1 MSNAT
6 REWERGPAQARQLKM
21 SRGRWLSCELT
32 MLAADEDGPL
42 FCRGSIMSDWRSV
55 GAGIGESGSA
65 ETEGRDE
72 GGAGRATH
80 RGTGRPALA

>member
-1 MSNAT
+1 MQNTEHMHGIRKGRRQGAECHP
-6 REWERGPAQARQLKM
+6 RVGAEAAQARQLKM

-55 GAGIGESGSA
+55 GAGNGESGERVSG
-65 ETEGRDE
+65 GR
-72 GGAGRATH
+72 GQV
-80 RGTGRPALA
+80 